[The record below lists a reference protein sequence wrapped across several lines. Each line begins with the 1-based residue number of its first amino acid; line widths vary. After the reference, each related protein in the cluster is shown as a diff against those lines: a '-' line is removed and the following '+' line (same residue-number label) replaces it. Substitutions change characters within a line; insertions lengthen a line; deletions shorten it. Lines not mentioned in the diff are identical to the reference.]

1 MIDAIEPWVRC
12 AFGAWLIVLG
22 YRWTRHPNRFVGHGV
37 IPITVLRTI
46 RGLGIVAILVG
57 AMTIASYFSKLIPE

>member
-1 MIDAIEPWVRC
+1 MIDAIEPWIRV

-22 YRWTRHPNRFVGHGV
+22 YRWARHPNRFVGHGV
-37 IPITVLRTI
+37 IPITVPRTI

-57 AMTIASYFSKLIPE
+57 AIVTRFHS

>member
-1 MIDAIEPWVRC
+1 MIDMIAPWIRC

-22 YRWTRHPNRFVGHGV
+22 YRWARHPNRFVGHGV
-37 IPITVLRTI
+37 IPITVPRTI

-57 AMTIASYFSKLIPE
+57 AMTAAPSFSKLIPE